1 MTVNGKCLQQVL
13 STCVTLAV
21 TPFLNP
27 PFLRSSV
34 CIQSGV
40 GKAREEEFGTAALGR
55 VLRPAAVPRGPLRGG
70 TASCNWWSTWGH
82 LTLTTKLSQHETL
95 LTSRTAG
102 LCKAIKN
109 QGDQGA
115 QKVPPGL
122 WSHQCMECSELRMFF
137 TSTWDPRS
145 ERSVFPYSSPAPWF
159 PKWRD

>member
-1 MTVNGKCLQQVL
+1 MGNVCNRFSLPVSPSRSLRFSIHL
-13 STCVTLAV
+13 SSGA
-21 TPFLNP
+21 PFVYRAEWGRP
-27 PFLRSSV
+27 GRR
-34 CIQSGV
+34 
-40 GKAREEEFGTAALGR
+40 KFGTAALGR

-82 LTLTTKLSQHETL
+82 LTLTKLSQRETL
-95 LTSRTAG
+95 LTSRSAG

-115 QKVPPGL
+115 QKVLPGL
-122 WSHQCMECSELRMFF
+122 WSHQCMECSELRTFF

-145 ERSVFPYSSPAPWF
+145 ERSVFPYPSPAALF